1 VVFLSFSSKDKA
13 FADRTHERLKE
24 VGFDVWYS
32 NRSIEAGGNY
42 AKDIVSA
49 IQSSQCLVLLYS
61 ESSGESVHVQRELD
75 LALRYKKPIFP
86 LRIENIEPQ
95 EAMEYWL
102 SGCQYVDLFENGKE
116 NFEKFIAHLKKQIG
130 AKDDKTKKL
139 DAQNIQTFALQHF
152 KEMGYEVHE
161 KGSVDWAELIEV
173 KAHLRKNPNWSE
185 CVLNYLE
192 ANCFHVKKDNISI
205 IVNAKILENPRASS
219 YFKTL
224 EADLF
229 WEARKILW
237 NEDELKKVLK
247 DLKKP
252 EVLIEEE
259 NIDFRFKSILAD
271 KFRHKTPKNLS
282 LLFYLFV
289 KTPPKFEPKTYSMPL
304 VGKYQEGEQMPSLYL
319 NYSLFPSWWGLGKDD
334 IEGIKGGRYIGFAKA
349 FETIRYDAKLQSS
362 VDYENYDGRIAE
374 TLAEVFLSKN
384 ELVVQ
389 KFGAENVLGNSISFI
404 QKTSVLEDINASDTI
419 KRFMTSPDLFVIKL
433 NDKNEMIN
441 AYLMDVKYRSYAN
454 SSLFEKAVQKG
465 GDLYRQAQKYQS
477 NWNNVYLF
485 MFIHVKDENSL
496 AIYIES
502 VSDILSQKKFTPLEK
517 NSSFRWLDSDTI
529 KELHVKASSIW
540 N

>member
-1 VVFLSFSSKDKA
+1 MVFLSFSSEDKA

-24 VGFDVWYS
+24 AGFDVWYS
-32 NRSIEAGGNY
+32 NRSIEAGSNY

-61 ESSGESVHVQRELD
+61 KASEESIHVQKELD

-86 LRIENIEPQ
+86 LRIENILPQ
-95 EAMEYWL
+95 EGMEYWL
-102 SGCQYVDLFENGKE
+102 SGCQYVDFFENGKE
-116 NFEKFIAHLKKQIG
+116 NFGKFITHLKKKIG
-130 AKDDKTKKL
+130 AKEDKTKKL
-139 DAQNIQTFALQHF
+139 NAKNIQTFALQHF
-152 KEMGYEVHE
+152 KEMGYEVHT
-161 KGSVDWAELIEV
+161 KGNVDWAELTEV
-173 KAHLRKNPNWSE
+173 KAHLRKNPSWSE

-192 ANCFHVKKDNISI
+192 ANCFHVKKEGVSM
-205 IVNAKILENPRASS
+205 IVNAKILENPQASS

-224 EADLF
+224 ESDFF

-247 DLKKP
+247 DSKKP
-252 EVLIEEE
+252 ENLIEEE
-259 NIDFRFKSILAD
+259 NIDFRLKSQLANQ
-271 KFRHKTPKNLS
+271 FRKKTSKSLS

-289 KTPPKFEPKTYSMPL
+289 KTPPKFKQESYFMPL

-319 NYSLFPSWWGLGKDD
+319 NYSSFSSWWGLGKDD
-334 IEGIKGGRYIGFAKA
+334 IEGIKGDRYIGFERA

-362 VDYENYDGRIAE
+362 ADYENYDGRIAE
-374 TLAEVFLSKN
+374 TLAEVFLNKN

-441 AYLMDVKYRSYAN
+441 AYLVDVKYRSFAN

-465 GDLYRQAQKYQS
+465 GDLYKQAQKYQS
-477 NWNNVYLF
+477 NWNSVYLF

-517 NSSFRWLDSDTI
+517 NNSFKWLGSDTI